1 MLDSHHLVACGR
13 LLRWGCHLLVMI
25 PLYMYIYIDRA
36 VGVGSVTGK
45 GEARIT
51 NIDAETGR
59 IDLDQPA

>member
-1 MLDSHHLVACGR
+1 
-13 LLRWGCHLLVMI
+13 MI